1 MKILHIPN
9 YMYPHIGGIE
19 QTARDII
26 NSVPEGAQQRVIC
39 FGHERGDKVDKVD
52 GVDVVRADC
61 FAKVFSQS
69 LSFSYERLL
78 KKQFAEFCPDTIV
91 FHYPNPFVAH
101 ILLKQLKK
109 HPECRLVLW
118 WHLDI
123 TKQKLLGKFFNS
135 QTEKLLNRACKV
147 ITTSP
152 NYMQSSPFLSRYKE
166 KCTVIPSCINGERLK
181 EDKNSLAAAKRIRE
195 QNRDKIICFAV
206 GRHVEYKGY
215 EYLIKA
221 SAQLEDEYAVYLGGE
236 GELTEKLKK
245 LAAGDKKITFLG
257 RISDEELKAY
267 MSACDIYCFPSITKN
282 EAFGLALAEA
292 MSFVKPAVT
301 FTIEGSGVN
310 YVNLKDVTGLEV
322 ENRNAEAFAQAIK
335 TLGEDKKLR
344 ARLGKNAAKRVDELF
359 TFARFRENVIQLFQS
374 LDNLKD
380 EKN

>member
-9 YMYPHIGGIE
+9 YMHPHIGGIE

-26 NSVPEGAQQRVIC
+26 NSVPEGTEQRVIC
-39 FGHERGDKVDKVD
+39 FGHERGDKTDKVD

-78 KKQFAEFCPDTIV
+78 KKQFAQFRPDTVV

-101 ILLKQLKK
+101 LLLKQLKK
-109 HPECRLVLW
+109 YPDCKLVLW

-123 TKQKLLGKFFNS
+123 TKQKLLGKFFNN
-135 QTEKLLNRACKV
+135 QTEKLLKRACRI

-152 NYMQSSPFLSRYKE
+152 NYMQSSPFLSRYNQ
-166 KCTVIPSCINGERLK
+166 KCTVIHSCINEERLR
-181 EDKNSLAAAKRIRE
+181 EDKNSISIAKRIRE
-195 QNRDKIICFAV
+195 ENKDKIICFAI

-215 EYLIKA
+215 EYLIEA
-221 SAQLEDEYAVYLGGE
+221 SSMLGDGYAVYLGGD
-236 GELTEKLKK
+236 GELTEKLKR
-245 LAAGDKKITFLG
+245 LAAGDKKIKFLG

-292 MSFVKPAVT
+292 MSFGKPAVT

-310 YVNLKDVTGLEV
+310 FVNLRDVTGLEV
-322 ENRNAEAFAQAIK
+322 ENRNSQAFAQAIMK
-335 TLGEDKKLR
+335 LGEDKKLR
-344 ARLGKNAAKRVDELF
+344 SRLGKNAANRVEELF
-359 TFARFRENVIQLFQS
+359 TFSKFRQNVLNLFEG
-374 LDNLKD
+374 LKED
-380 EKN
+380 AEK